1 MNNGRSVN
9 RGKKGILFSLLS
21 LFPFLLFAQ
30 TGVVEGTVTDRTTGE
45 TLIGANILTGSNTG
59 TVTDENGH
67 FSIQL
72 PYGKHLLRISY
83 VGYKP
88 QEVTVTVGNKP
99 VTVTVALPTVTIS
112 EVQVV
117 ADVARAR
124 ETPVAFS
131 NVQPAQIKEELAGQ
145 DIPMILNTT
154 PGVYATQQG
163 GGDGDARI
171 TIRGFNQRNIAV
183 MIDGIPV
190 NDMENGWVY
199 WSNWFGLDQVTRT
212 IQVQRGLGASKLA
225 LPSVGGTLN
234 ILTMGLQSKR
244 SWRLKQEVT
253 SEGKIRSSLGFISG
267 KLNHGW
273 SFSLAASYKRG
284 NGWVDHTFS
293 EGWFYYT
300 RIDKQLGHHTLTLS
314 GMGAPQKHGQRS
326 YKRPIAT
333 YDLGYARDHGVPVD
347 ETDNNG
353 NYLYRPPIN
362 DRGRGYNQHW
372 GVVRRD
378 RYDPDAPEEGLQER
392 YNRYHKPQFS
402 LRDLWQ
408 INEKTT
414 LSNIFYVSLG
424 TGGGDRPRHSIKE
437 PQMISDPANTHYG
450 EINWQDIYNANAHC
464 TQTPFGSV
472 CPIDNRF
479 SDSLYYSYNYMSRAH
494 NDHHWFGLLSTF
506 NHRYSEKW
514 TFSGGIDLRNYTGIH
529 YTTVTDLLGGDYA
542 IDMNDL
548 RNDYDG
554 NPSLAMKYP
563 GDKIYYYYKG
573 KVNWGGV
580 FLQSEYKTALFS
592 WFLNV
597 TTAVNGYKKIDI
609 FKMSESDWYW
619 KQGFTFKTGGNY
631 NISPRS
637 NLFLNVGYL
646 SKVRPFKYFYKG
658 YTTEFADETG
668 NEKVKAIEG
677 GYHYGSSSFS
687 LNVNGYLTWW
697 QNKPTNRVYSTY
709 VLQPGEPGYDPDD
722 PEKNNIRVYADIPG
736 MNAFHKGIEI
746 DFAWKLMNNLNL
758 QGLVSLG
765 DWVWD
770 KEVKDLQYY
779 NYDTNEPVNKV
790 IDFNAKG
797 IHVGDAAQTQLGGS
811 LRYEPVKGLYINGRF
826 TWFAKYYSDFT
837 PEKTTDDEGNP
848 VDSWKIPNY
857 SLFDLHVGYTF
868 RIARKVRTTLRFSML
883 NLFNTYYIS
892 DAVNNDPYSP
902 VPAQDFDAKSATVFF
917 GMGRRFNTSI
927 AFSF

>member
-1 MNNGRSVN
+1 MKYGNFPAG
-9 RGKKGILFSLLS
+9 GKKVIIFSLLFF
-21 LFPFLLFAQ
+21 FPFLLFAQ
-30 TGVVEGTVTDRTTGE
+30 TGTVQGTVTDRTTGE
-45 TLIGANILTGSNTG
+45 TLIGANILAGDNTG

-67 FSIQL
+67 FSIRL
-72 PYGKHLLRISY
+72 PQGKHTLRISY

-88 QEVTVTVGNKP
+88 KEITVTVGNKP
-99 VTVTVALPTVTIS
+99 VSLNIALSTVTIS

-154 PGVYATQQG
+154 PGVYATEQG

-171 TIRGFNQRNIAV
+171 TIRGFDQRNIAV

-244 SWRLKQEVT
+244 TWHLKQEVT
-253 SEGKIRSSLGFISG
+253 SQGRIRSSIGFSSG
-267 KLNHGW
+267 RLKHGW
-273 SFSLAASYKRG
+273 AFSFAGSYKRG

-293 EGWFYYT
+293 EGWFYYG

-314 GMGAPQKHGQRS
+314 GMGAPQHHEQRS

-333 YDLGYARDHGVPVD
+333 YDLAYARNHGVPVD
-347 ETDNNG
+347 ETDDKG
-353 NYLYRPPIN
+353 NYIYRPPIN
-362 DRGRGYNQHW
+362 DMGRGYNQHW

-378 RYDPDAPEEGLQER
+378 RYNPDAPEEGLSER
-392 YNRYHKPQFS
+392 TNIYHKPMFS

-437 PQMISDPANTHYG
+437 TQMISDPADPHYG
-450 EINWQDIYNANAHC
+450 EINWQRIYDANYKGLP
-464 TQTPFGSV
+464 PFFIP
-472 CPIDNRF
+472 PIDDRY
-479 SDSLYYSYNYMSRAH
+479 SDSLYYSYNYMSEAH

-506 NHRYSEKW
+506 NYRHSDKW

-542 IDMNDL
+542 IDNTDL
-548 RNDYDG
+548 RNDYDAD
-554 NPSLAMKYP
+554 PSLAMKYP
-563 GDKIYYYYKG
+563 GDKIRYYYNG
-573 KVNWGGV
+573 KVNWGGI

-597 TTAVNGYKKIDI
+597 TTAVNGYKKVDY
-609 FKMSESDWYW
+609 FNMTQSDWFW
-619 KQGFTFKTGGNY
+619 KPGFTFKTGGNY
-631 NISPRS
+631 NLSTHS
-637 NLFLNVGYL
+637 NLYLNVGYL

-668 NEKVKAIEG
+668 NEKVKAVEG
-677 GYHYGSSSFS
+677 GYHYGSPSFS
-687 LNVNGYLTWW
+687 VNVNGYLTWW

-709 VLQPGEPGYDPDD
+709 TLQPGDPGYDPEE
-722 PEKNNIRVYADIPG
+722 PENNNIRVYADIPG
-736 MNAFHKGIEI
+736 MDAWHKGIEV
-746 DFAWKLMNNLNL
+746 DFAWKILHNLNL
-758 QGLVSLG
+758 QGLMSLG
-765 DWVWD
+765 DWIWD
-770 KEVKDLQYY
+770 KEVKGLQYY
-779 NYDTNEPVNKV
+779 NYDTHEPVNKK

-797 IHVGDAAQTQLGGS
+797 IHVGDAAQTQLGAS
-811 LRYEPVKGLYINGRF
+811 LRYAPVKGLYIMGRF
-826 TWFAKYYSDFT
+826 TWFAKYYSNFT
-837 PEKTTDDEGNP
+837 PESTTDDQGNP

-857 SLFDLHVGYTF
+857 TLVDLHLGYSF
-868 RIARKVRTTLRFSML
+868 RIGKKVNTSLRFSML
-883 NLFNTYYIS
+883 NVFDTYYIS

-902 VPAQDFDAKSATVFF
+902 LPFKDFDAKSATVFF
-917 GMGRRFNTSI
+917 GMGRRFNASL

>member
-1 MNNGRSVN
+1 MKGRIFLAFCILLVFPLS
-9 RGKKGILFSLLS
+9 GMAQQGI
-21 LFPFLLFAQ
+21 
-30 TGVVEGTVTDRTTGE
+30 VRGTVTDRTTGE
-45 TLIGANILTGSNTG
+45 TLIGANIITEANTG
-59 TVTDENGH
+59 TVTDVNGH
-67 FSIQL
+67 FELRL
-72 PYGKHLLRISY
+72 PYGEHVLRFSY

-88 QEVTVTVGNKP
+88 MEVKVTVGDKAL
-99 VTVTVALPTVTIS
+99 TVNVSLSTLTIS
-112 EVQVV
+112 EVEVV
-117 ADVARAR
+117 ADVARTR

-234 ILTMGLQSKR
+234 ILTMGLQSQR

-253 SEGKIRSSLGFISG
+253 SEGRIRSSFGFSSG
-267 KLNHGW
+267 RLAHGW
-273 SFSLAASYKRG
+273 AFSLAASYKRG
-284 NGWVDHTFS
+284 DGWVDHTFS
-293 EGWFYYT
+293 EGWFYYA

-314 GMGAPQKHGQRS
+314 GMGAPQKHEQRS

-333 YDLGYARDHGVPVD
+333 YDLAYARKHGVPVD
-347 ETDNNG
+347 STDDQG
-353 NYLYRPPIN
+353 NYLYRPLIN
-362 DRGRGYNQHW
+362 DMGRGYNQHW

-378 RYDPDAPEEGLQER
+378 RYNPDAPEEGLAER
-392 YNRYHKPQFS
+392 TNQYHKPQFS
-402 LRDLWQ
+402 LRDLWKV
-408 INEKTT
+408 NDRTT

-424 TGGGDRPRHSIKE
+424 TGGGDRPRHSIRE
-437 PQMISDPANTHYG
+437 TQRITDPDNPHYG
-450 EINWQDIYNANAHC
+450 EINWQKIYDAN
-464 TQTPFGSV
+464 TKGLPPFYIL
-472 CPIDNRF
+472 PIDDRY
-479 SDSLYYSYNYMSRAH
+479 SDSLYYSENYMTRAH
-494 NDHHWFGLLSTF
+494 NDHYWFGLLSTF
-506 NHRYSEKW
+506 NHRHDEHW
-514 TFSGGIDLRNYTGIH
+514 TFSGGVDLRNYTGVH

-542 IDMNDL
+542 IDLSDL
-548 RNDYDG
+548 RNDYDADS
-554 NPSLAMKYP
+554 SLAMKYP
-563 GDKIYYYYKG
+563 GDKIRYYYKG
-573 KVNWGGV
+573 KVNWGGI

-597 TTAVNGYKKIDI
+597 TSAINGYKKIDY
-609 FKMSESDWYW
+609 FQMSESDWYW
-619 KQGFTFKTGGNY
+619 KPGFTFKTGGNY
-631 NISPRS
+631 NLSPRS
-637 NLFLNVGYL
+637 NFFLNVGYL

-677 GYHYGSSSFS
+677 GYHFGSPQFS
-687 LNVNGYLTWW
+687 VNVNGYLTWW
-697 QNKPTNRVYSTY
+697 QNKPTNRVYSYHT
-709 VLQPGEPGYDPDD
+709 LQPDEPGYDPAE
-722 PEKNNIRVYADIPG
+722 PENNIIRVYADIPG
-736 MNAFHKGIEI
+736 MDAFHKGIEV
-746 DFAWKLMNNLNL
+746 DFAWKILHNLNL

-770 KEVKDLQYY
+770 KEVKGLQFYS
-779 NYDTNEPVNKV
+779 YDTHEPVKKV

-811 LRYEPVKGLYINGRF
+811 LRYEPVKGLYFNTRF

-837 PEKTTDDEGNP
+837 PEATTDDEGNP
-848 VDSWKIPNY
+848 VDSWKLPNY
-857 SLFDLHVGYTF
+857 SLVDLHMGYTF
-868 RIARKVRTTLRFSML
+868 RITQKMRATLRFSVL
-883 NLFNTYYIS
+883 NLFDTYYIS
-892 DAVNNDPYSP
+892 DAINNDPYSP
-902 VPAQDFDAKSATVFF
+902 LPFKDFDAKSATVFF
-917 GMGRRFNTSI
+917 GLGRRFNSSLSI
-927 AFSF
+927 QF

>member
-1 MNNGRSVN
+1 MEH
-9 RGKKGILFSLLS
+9 
-21 LFPFLLFAQ
+21 LFPAVRRGLLLFLLCLALPWSSLAQ
-30 TGVVEGTVTDRTTGE
+30 EGIVTGTVTDRTTGE
-45 TLIGANILTGSNTG
+45 TLIGANILAGETTG

-67 FSIQL
+67 FMLQL
-72 PYGKHLLRISY
+72 PYGEHTLRISY

-88 QEVTVTVGNKP
+88 KEVTVTVGSRP
-99 VTVTVALPTVTIS
+99 VNLNIALNTVTIS
-112 EVQVV
+112 EVEVV

-131 NVQPAQIKEELAGQ
+131 TVRPAQIREELAGQ

-234 ILTMGLQSKR
+234 ILTMGLQSRR
-244 SWRLKQEVT
+244 SWRLKQEVN
-253 SEGKIRSSLGFISG
+253 SEGKIRSSFGFTSG
-267 KLNHGW
+267 RLPHGW
-273 SFSLAASYKRG
+273 AFSLAASYKRG

-293 EGWFYYT
+293 EGWFYYF
-300 RIDKQLGHHTLTLS
+300 RLDKQLGDHTLTLS
-314 GMGAPQKHGQRS
+314 GMGAPQEHEQRS

-333 YDLGYARDHGVPVD
+333 YDLAYARKHGVPVD
-347 ETDNNG
+347 ETDDQG
-353 NYLYRPPIN
+353 DYLYRPVIN
-362 DRGRGYNQHW
+362 DMGRGYNQHW
-372 GVVRRD
+372 GALRRN
-378 RYDPDAPEEGLQER
+378 RYNPDAPEEGLSER
-392 YNRYHKPQFS
+392 HNQYHKPQFS
-402 LRDLWQ
+402 LRDLWKV
-408 INEKTT
+408 NDRTT

-424 TGGGDRPRHSIKE
+424 SGGGDRPRHSIKE
-437 PQMISDPANTHYG
+437 TQRISDPDDPHYG
-450 EINWQDIYNANAHC
+450 EINWQDIYNTNAFC
-464 TQTPFGSV
+464 TQTPFGPV
-472 CPIDNRF
+472 CPINNTY
-479 SDSLYYSYNYMSRAH
+479 SDSLHYSYNYMTRAH
-494 NDHHWFGLLSTF
+494 NDHYWFGLLSTF
-506 NHRYSEKW
+506 NHRFDERW
-514 TFSGGIDLRNYTGIH
+514 TFSGGIDLRNYTGVH

-542 IDMNDL
+542 IDKSDL
-548 RNDYDG
+548 RNDYDTDS
-554 NPSLAMKYP
+554 SLAMKYP
-563 GDKIYYYYKG
+563 GDKIRYYYKG
-573 KVNWGGV
+573 KVNWGGI

-592 WFLNV
+592 WFLNL
-597 TTAVNGYKKIDI
+597 TAAVNGYKKIDY
-609 FKMSESDWYW
+609 FKMAESDWYW
-619 KQGFTFKTGGNY
+619 KPGFTFKTGGNY

-658 YTTEFADETG
+658 YTTEFAEETG

-677 GYHYGSSSFS
+677 GYHYGSPAFS
-687 LNVNGYLTWW
+687 LNVNAYLTWW

-709 VLQPGEPGYDPDD
+709 TLQPDDPGYDPVE
-722 PEKNNIRVYADIPG
+722 PENNNIRVYADIPG
-736 MNAFHKGIEI
+736 MDAFHKGIEV
-746 DFAWKLMNNLNL
+746 DMAWKMRRNLTL

-770 KEVKDLQYY
+770 KEVKNLQYY
-779 NYDTNEPVNKV
+779 NYDTHEKVNKV

-797 IHVGDAAQTQLGGS
+797 IHVGDAAQTQMGAS
-811 LRYEPVKGLYINGRF
+811 LRYEPVKGLYLNGRF

-837 PEKTTDDEGNP
+837 PESTTDEEGNP

-857 SLFDLHVGYTF
+857 TLFDLHLGYSF
-868 RIARKVRTTLRFSML
+868 RITKKMKASLRFSVL
-883 NLFNTYYIS
+883 NLFDTYYIS

-902 VPAQDFDAKSATVFF
+902 LPFKDFDAKSATVFF
-917 GMGRRFNTSI
+917 GMGRRFNSSLSI
-927 AFSF
+927 TF